1 MKVKRKHT
9 AVLTTLLAFMSIIS
23 VLVTGLR

>member
-9 AVLTTLLAFMSIIS
+9 AVLTTLLALMFIIS

>member
-9 AVLTTLLAFMSIIS
+9 AVLMTLLAFMIIIS
-23 VLVTGLR
+23 VLVTSLR

>member
-9 AVLTTLLAFMSIIS
+9 AVLTTLLTFMFIIS